1 MLRISKLTDYGT
13 VVMVHVARE
22 PERFHSASEIAA
34 AVFVAPPTV
43 AKILKVLT
51 RNGLL
56 ASQLGVRGGYR
67 LARAPET
74 ISIAEVLDALEGPVA
89 VTECSEGLGICA
101 MEGACAVS
109 GVWQAVNGAIRTTL
123 RSISLADIA
132 GSPVPVVPEPG
143 VVQLGP
149 VFK

>member
-22 PERFHSASEIAA
+22 PQRFHSASEIAT

-43 AKILKVLT
+43 AKVLKVLT

-74 ISIAEVLDALEGPVA
+74 ISIAEVLDALEGPLA
-89 VTECSEGLGICA
+89 VTECSEGLGLCA
-101 MEGACAVS
+101 MEGTCAVS
-109 GVWQAVNGAIRTTL
+109 GVWQEVNGAIRTTL
-123 RSISLADIA
+123 RSISLADITA
-132 GSPVPVVPEPG
+132 ATAPVVPEPG
-143 VVQLGP
+143 VVQLGAI
-149 VFK
+149 FK

>member
-13 VVMVHVARE
+13 VVMVHVARA

-34 AVFVAPPTV
+34 AVSVAPPTV

-51 RNGLL
+51 RSGLL
-56 ASQLGVRGGYR
+56 TSQLGVRGGYR

-74 ISIAEVLDALEGPVA
+74 IAIAEVLDALEGPVA
-89 VTECSEGLGICA
+89 VTECSEGFGICS
-101 MEGACAVS
+101 MEGSCAVS
-109 GVWQAVNGAIRTTL
+109 GAWQAVNGAIRTTL
-123 RSISLADIA
+123 QSISLADLA
-132 GSPVPVVPEPG
+132 GATAVPEPG

-149 VFK
+149 VFQ